1 MSNEKINISMLNEY
15 LYCPRRYWY
24 IIFYDTQGDNY
35 YRKDGTLKHEAQSTR
50 GGWTKEIYL
59 ESEKLQAKGKIDILE
74 DNENKP
80 VERKRGDKYYT
91 NDEIQL
97 AGYCMLLEE
106 NTGRK
111 IEKGTIYMFKTDQR
125 HEIEISKWH
134 REKVKETI
142 KEMRN
147 LNPDNP
153 PPIIDNRN
161 KCKGCSAR
169 SYCMPE
175 ETEKLGE
182 DGQGNLIEEES

>member
-1 MSNEKINISMLNEY
+1 MTELINISDLNQY

-24 IIFYDTQGDNY
+24 LKFYDTQGDNY
-35 YRKDGTLKHEAQSTR
+35 YRIDGKLKHEAQSER
-50 GGWTKEIYL
+50 GGWTKEQFMQ
-59 ESEKLQAKGKIDILE
+59 SEELGVKGKIDIVE
-74 DNENKP
+74 DGFRP
-80 VERKRGDKYYT
+80 VERKRADDYYY

-97 AGYCMLLEE
+97 AGYVMLLEKNIGE
-106 NTGRK
+106 K
-111 IEKGTIYMFKTDQR
+111 IGEGLIYLYGTDERISII
-125 HEIEISKWH
+125 IEDWH

-182 DGQGNLIEEES
+182 DGQGNLIEEEN